1 MADTTWNSDPGAVG
15 AAMPIVPSIPQD
27 FINDYKSAMY
37 GNAFIKQQGGGLLP
51 GIIRM
56 LSGINPAD
64 IAKAYND
71 TLTGAQ
77 GAEQGRI
84 STSIYDQRNG
94 VGQPQQPQQQYAQ
107 PAPQMPNFAPPVLPG
122 LPAALANDG
131 SGAVPAQSPPQPFQG
146 IVPRLAN
153 GAPVGMPGQRVAAP
167 AVGGGWGPAQIQQQ
181 LYEMMRNP
189 ANAAAIGP
197 TVSALNDSIKSG
209 LSLDRSGNI
218 VNTGGALDSAVL
230 KANSDKGI
238 SMAGVNPRDP
248 RSVNQAVSAPAGAI
262 AGAQANATNAS
273 DLRYKPVIA
282 GLSADAETLAK
293 NQQYRDAQGVI
304 HNQDGSVDA
313 AASKAGTVGYQK
325 DAAENLAKWL
335 GPNMLRPSSDL
346 VNPAALPG
354 SPALPPMT
362 FGGGPS
368 GMLAS
373 GGAPAPNL
381 PPGVIARNTP
391 EYNQRSTDLGKQTT
405 ALDDAVTSA
414 RLGNNQLDQMLGQVS
429 SMHTG
434 PGSQQETDIKNFLT
448 QRAGIDFLKGPVTS
462 DQVFDKLAVQLAGGA
477 TAALGKGEAAS
488 VLDTFRKAF
497 PNRDMTPD
505 ALHEM
510 IASLHGVNDYVIA
523 QQTARADWIK
533 THMTAEGFNN
543 SDWFKENP
551 PMRFA
556 VKYLS
561 LQQLK
566 DLKARGVG
574 G

>member
-1 MADTTWNSDPGAVG
+1 MADTQWNSDPGAVG
-15 AAMPIVPSIPQD
+15 SAMPIVPSVPQD

-37 GNAFIKQQGGGLLP
+37 GNAFIKQQGGGLFP
-51 GIIRM
+51 GLIR
-56 LSGINPAD
+56 LLAGINPAE
-64 IAKAYND
+64 IAAAYNG

-77 GAEQGRI
+77 GAEQGRLK
-84 STSIYDQRNG
+84 TSYYDQANG
-94 VGQPQQPQQQYAQ
+94 VGQPQQPQYAPPQAPVGPDPGQGLIAALSGGASGGVPAAQ
-107 PAPQMPNFAPPVLPG
+107 PAGGIVQSLASGAPLGPPPGAKLTAPPISGGFGPSRLQQQLATAYRIPGFESSIGPLVSAIAKQQELGTQFAPDGSLTQIPG
-122 LPAALANDG
+122 FLGTTTNTALAKDH
-131 SGAVPAQSPPQPFQG
+131 
-146 IVPRLAN
+146 I
-153 GAPVGMPGQRVAAP
+153 APVGNPLDPR
-167 AVGGGWGPAQIQQQ
+167 AV
-181 LYEMMRNP
+181 N
-189 ANAAAIGP
+189 
-197 TVSALNDSIKSG
+197 
-209 LSLDRSGNI
+209 
-218 VNTGGALDSAVL
+218 SAV
-230 KANSDKGI
+230 
-238 SMAGVNPRDP
+238 AG
-248 RSVNQAVSAPAGAI
+248 QAGSKRGAE
-262 AGAQANATNAS
+262 ATAQNVS
-273 DLRYKPVIA
+273 DLRYRPAIA

-293 NQQYRDAQGVI
+293 NQQYRDPQGVI
-304 HNQDGSVDA
+304 RNQDGSVDA

-414 RLGNNQLDQMLGQVS
+414 RLGNNQLDQMLGQIGT
-429 SMHTG
+429 MHTG
-434 PGSQQETDIKNFLT
+434 PGHEQETEIKNFLT

-462 DQVFDKLAVQLAGGA
+462 DQIFDKLAIQLSSGA
-477 TAALGKGEAAS
+477 MAALGKGEAAS

-497 PNRDMTPD
+497 PNREMTPD

-533 THMTAEGFNN
+533 GHMTAEGFNN

-566 DLKARGVG
+566 DLKARGIG
-574 G
+574 GG